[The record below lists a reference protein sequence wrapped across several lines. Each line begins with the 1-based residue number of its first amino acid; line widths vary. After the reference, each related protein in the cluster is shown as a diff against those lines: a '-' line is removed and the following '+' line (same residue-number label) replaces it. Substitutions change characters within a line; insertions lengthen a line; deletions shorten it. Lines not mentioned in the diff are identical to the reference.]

1 MREWEESEL
10 SMAANSYIA
19 VPDGYC
25 VSEPLQYYDVLS
37 DHLSYPLQ
45 EADHQLSPFS
55 QYSGMQFSPMLQGA
69 PSSQSCYAPYP
80 YCLQYPEG
88 QYQLGGGVPV
98 LPGMAGIPALK
109 RPRLGL
115 RGQEE
120 LCVVCGDKASGYH
133 YNALTCEGCK
143 GLLTEVQCK
152 SKRLRKNA
160 KQGLDFLCSIKLEDE
175 GTESKQVSSTARQPA
190 QY

>member
-1 MREWEESEL
+1 MDQVVF
-10 SMAANSYIA
+10 Y
-19 VPDGYC
+19 VFT
-25 VSEPLQYYDVLS
+25 DVLS

-88 QYQLGGGVPV
+88 QYQLGGCELGKPSYTLPPELDPSGVPV

-143 GLLTEVQCK
+143 GTERQ
-152 SKRLRKNA
+152 
-160 KQGLDFLCSIKLEDE
+160 E
-175 GTESKQVSSTARQPA
+175 GTESGLLSLSQREKLLNPLLFTSKTIKHSLGLWRYSEIRSVRCSF
-190 QY
+190 